1 MFLVDLIMFF
11 RMSTFLCLCDVK
23 WAIGWPMNMAKIQ
36 KVEKSIVEFNAHQNP
51 RIWPDKGMKRYQNV
65 LNYHEKPIL
74 TSETIC
80 VMKKKKVFYPSK
92 ICCRKFCE
100 FQLYSTYPDSA
111 KKPVKSVRKYVAWSE
126 RVDLQDASHCE
137 EISWNL

>member
-1 MFLVDLIMFF
+1 
-11 RMSTFLCLCDVK
+11 
-23 WAIGWPMNMAKIQ
+23 MNMAKIQ

-80 VMKKKKVFYPSK
+80 VMKKKKFSIPRKFVSK
-92 ICCRKFCE
+92 ILRISAIFNLSGFCQKACEIGQKVCSLKWKSWSTRCKSLRRDILKFVSLVKCRTWI
-100 FQLYSTYPDSA
+100 S
-111 KKPVKSVRKYVAWSE
+111 RKC
-126 RVDLQDASHCE
+126 Q
-137 EISWNL
+137 